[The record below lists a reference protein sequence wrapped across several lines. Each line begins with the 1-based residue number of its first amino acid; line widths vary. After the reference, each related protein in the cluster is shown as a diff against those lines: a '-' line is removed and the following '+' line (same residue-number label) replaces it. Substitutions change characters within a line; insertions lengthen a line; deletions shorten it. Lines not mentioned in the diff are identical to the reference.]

1 MGSNP
6 AIAANKQR
14 LRRHMRAVRA
24 AIPPEERAAAAVVV
38 EAALLELPAIAGAGV
53 VLAFASFGSE
63 IPTAG
68 ILAGL
73 RAAGKRVVLPFLV
86 DGEME
91 AALVE
96 PDAAMTPSS
105 YGALEPVERRAVDP
119 SVIDAVVAPGLAF
132 DRAGRRLGYGG
143 GYFDRYLR
151 RAPAAAIRIGIGFAV
166 QLVNGV
172 PFGPGDELLDLVVT
186 EGGVVECSP
195 GRRTG

>member
-6 AIAANKQR
+6 AIAAEKER

-24 AIPPEERAAAAVVV
+24 AIPPEERGAAAAAV
-38 EAALLELPAIAGAGV
+38 EAALLELPV
-53 VLAFASFGSE
+53 VADATTMLAFASFGSE

-73 RAAGKRVVLPFLV
+73 RAAGKRMLLPFLV

-96 PDAAMTPSS
+96 PDEAMAPSS
-105 YGALEPVERRAVDP
+105 YGALEPAVRRAVDP
-119 SVIDAVVAPGLAF
+119 SVVDAVVAPGLAF

-151 RAPAAAIRIGIGFAV
+151 RIPEAAARIGIGFAV
-166 QLVNGV
+166 QLVDEV
-172 PFGPGDELLDLVVT
+172 PVAVGDELLDLVVT
-186 EGGVVECSP
+186 EAGVVECSP
-195 GRRTG
+195 GRRSG